1 MSRIG
6 KNPVALPAGVTVE
19 VSGQTVKAK
28 GKLGELSMRL
38 HPEIGAKVE
47 DGKVV
52 VSTLTNSTMA
62 KCNWATNRTLVNNM
76 VKGVSEG
83 FSKKLEIQGVGFR
96 AQIQGQTLVM
106 QLGFSHEVRYEVP
119 ADIKIAV
126 EKQTQ
131 LTVSGID
138 KEKVGQVAAE
148 IYGKRPPEPYK
159 GKGIRFEGQYIR
171 RKEGKKK

>member
-19 VSGQTVKAK
+19 VTGQTIKAK
-28 GKLGELSMRL
+28 GKLGELSMKM
-38 HPEIGAKVE
+38 HPEVGATVA
-47 DGKVV
+47 DGKVTVRPLTESSVAKSVYATTRTV
-52 VSTLTNSTMA
+52 V
-62 KCNWATNRTLVNNM
+62 RNM

-83 FSKKLEIQGVGFR
+83 YAKKLEIQGVGFR
-96 AQIQGQTLVM
+96 AQMQGQDLVM
-106 QLGFSHEVRYEVP
+106 QLGFSHEVRYPVP
-119 ADIKIAV
+119 SDIKIVV

-131 LTVSGID
+131 LMVSGID
-138 KEKVGQVAAE
+138 KEKVGQIAAE

-159 GKGIRFEGQYIR
+159 GKGIRYEGQYIR

>member
-6 KNPVALPAGVTVE
+6 KNPVPLPAGVSVE
-19 VSGQTVKAK
+19 IAGQTIKAK
-28 GKLGELSMRL
+28 GKLGELSMKM
-38 HPEIGAKVE
+38 HPEVGATVA
-47 DGKVV
+47 DGKVTVRPLTESAVAKSVYATTRTV
-52 VSTLTNSTMA
+52 V
-62 KCNWATNRTLVNNM
+62 RNM

-83 FSKKLEIQGVGFR
+83 YSKKLEIQGVGFR
-96 AQIQGQTLVM
+96 AALQGQVLVL
-106 QLGFSHEVRYEVP
+106 QIGFSHEVRYDIP
-119 ADIKIAV
+119 QDIKVAV

-131 LTVSGID
+131 LTISGID

-159 GKGIRFEGQYIR
+159 GKGIRYEGQYIR

>member
-19 VSGQTVKAK
+19 VNGQTVRAK
-28 GKLGELSMRL
+28 GKLGELSMQL
-38 HPEIGAKVE
+38 HAEVGAKVE

-52 VSTLTNSTMA
+52 VKPLTNSTTA
-62 KCNWATNRTLVNNM
+62 KCVWATTRTLVNNM
-76 VKGVSEG
+76 VKGVSVG
-83 FSKKLEIQGVGFR
+83 YSKKLEIQGVGFR
-96 AQIQGQTLVM
+96 AQMQGQDLVM
-106 QLGFSHEVRYEVP
+106 QLGFSHEVRYPVP
-119 ADIKIAV
+119 SDIKVAV

-131 LTVSGID
+131 LTISGID
-138 KEKVGQVAAE
+138 KEKVGQIAAE

-159 GKGIRFEGQYIR
+159 GKGIRYEGQYIR

>member
-6 KNPVALPAGVTVE
+6 KNPVVLPAGVKVTVN
-19 VSGQTVKAK
+19 GQNVEAD
-28 GKLGELSMRL
+28 GKLGRLSMTV
-38 HPEIGAKVE
+38 HPEVKAELI

-52 VSTLTNSTMA
+52 VQPLSNSFLSRSI
-62 KCNWATNRTLVNNM
+62 WATTRTLINNM

-83 FSKKLEIQGVGFR
+83 YTKKLEIQGVGYR
-96 AQIQGQTLVM
+96 AQVQGQDLVM
-106 QLGFSHEVRYEVP
+106 QLGFSHEIRYNVP
-119 ADIKIAV
+119 SDIKVAV

-131 LTVSGID
+131 LTITGID

-148 IYGKRPPEPYK
+148 IYMMKPPEPYK
-159 GKGIRFEGQYIR
+159 GKGIRYAGQYVR

>member
-19 VSGQTVKAK
+19 VNGQTVKAK
-28 GKLGELSMRL
+28 GKLGELSMTL
-38 HPEIGAKVE
+38 HSQVGASVA
-47 DGKVV
+47 DGKVTV
-52 VSTLTNSTMA
+52 KPLADNPVA
-62 KCNWATNRTLVNNM
+62 KSVWATTRTLVSNM

-83 FSKKLEIQGVGFR
+83 YTKKLEIQGVGFR
-96 AQIQGQTLVM
+96 AQMQGAELVM
-106 QLGFSHEVRYEVP
+106 QLGFSHDVRYKVP
-119 ADIKIAV
+119 EGIKIAV

-138 KEKVGQVAAE
+138 KEKVGQVSAE
-148 IYGKRPPEPYK
+148 IYNFRPPEPYK

>member
-6 KNPVALPAGVTVE
+6 KNAVALPAGVTVE
-19 VSGQTVKAK
+19 VNGQTVKAK
-28 GKLGELSMRL
+28 GKLGELSFKM
-38 HPEIGAKVE
+38 HPEVGASIV
-47 DGKVV
+47 DGKVSV
-52 VSTLTNSTMA
+52 KPLTNSTTA
-62 KCNWATNRTLVNNM
+62 KCVWATTRTLVNNM

-83 FSKKLEIQGVGFR
+83 YSKKLEIQGVGFR
-96 AQIQGQTLVM
+96 AQVQGQTLVM

-119 ADIKIAV
+119 ADIKVTV

-131 LTVSGID
+131 LTISGID
-138 KEKVGQVAAE
+138 KEKVGQIAAE

-159 GKGIRFEGQYIR
+159 GKGIRYEGQYIR